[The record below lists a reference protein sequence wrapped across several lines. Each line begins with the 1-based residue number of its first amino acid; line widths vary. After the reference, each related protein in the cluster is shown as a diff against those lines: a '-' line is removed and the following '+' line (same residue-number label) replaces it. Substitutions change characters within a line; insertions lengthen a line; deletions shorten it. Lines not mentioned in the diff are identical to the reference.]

1 MHKVIDNLFFKKKS
15 YGIRLSAMCIYFWKY
30 IFIEMFEDYW
40 NYNYHTHSLN
50 IWKAVN
56 RRIAVVKKAEQQ
68 QIEGNLILQI
78 L

>member
-1 MHKVIDNLFFKKKS
+1 MHKVFDNLKNKT
-15 YGIRLSAMCIYFWKY
+15 YVIRLSATCIYFQRY
-30 IFIEMFEDYW
+30 VFIEMFEDYW

-50 IWKAVN
+50 IWKVVK
-56 RRIAVVKKAEQQ
+56 RGIAVVKKAEQQ

>member
-1 MHKVIDNLFFKKKS
+1 
-15 YGIRLSAMCIYFWKY
+15 
-30 IFIEMFEDYW
+30 MFEDYW